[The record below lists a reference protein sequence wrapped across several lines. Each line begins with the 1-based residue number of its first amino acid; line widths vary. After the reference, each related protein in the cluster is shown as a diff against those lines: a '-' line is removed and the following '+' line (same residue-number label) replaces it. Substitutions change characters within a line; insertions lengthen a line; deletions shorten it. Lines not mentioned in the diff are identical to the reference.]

1 MKSILL
7 WILMMPR
14 LRSSY
19 HLTSYEVLVSQTAAM
34 ELKAMEE
41 NLQARIAE
49 TLRQL
54 AEDPSNRSGR
64 LDVKKLSATK
74 RHYYRLRV
82 GERRIIFFTDEKAIK
97 VVRIANRSD
106 VYS

>member
-1 MKSILL
+1 MT
-7 WILMMPR
+7 
-14 LRSSY
+14 SSDG
-19 HLTSYEVLVSQTAAM
+19 LVSQTAAR
-34 ELKAMEE
+34 ELKALEE
-41 NLQARIAE
+41 DLQARIKE
-49 TLRQL
+49 KLREL

-82 GERRIIFFTDEKAIK
+82 GEYRIIFFTEEKAIK

-106 VYS
+106 VYSWLD